1 MAERTV
7 RPLTKG
13 EKRIVTKLC
22 EHLKIPIDPNDDSKT
37 VFRIAVL
44 YERFISTKSKKER
57 VDQDLLGG
65 ICDRGYISDIFD
77 AVLLKY
83 TNSIG
88 NAMYYI
94 LNHDKLK
101 NLNSIHEV
109 PAALKKIPTSVL
121 YKNTDISK
129 SSVHSAYNNFISK
142 DKQWYSDI
150 DERNKARINLNMLY
164 GDDDYQLRVFKF
176 NNKPN
181 TDKEQ
186 IAMSDDTVKYSSND
200 INKAIKYL
208 KNIHILKSTVED
220 IDFNDINAVNNIKAY
235 RINNGL
241 SQEKFANIL
250 EVSRRTY
257 SDFESLNY
265 TTIRQNIKIIKDLYN
280 EGILADYIPLTP
292 SITCLIDHC
301 CTIEE
306 FNSAKAKE
314 EPEEEIKDVSPEEF
328 KDLLEKHK
336 KIKKVLEE
344 NFKESS
350 IDDPKEE
357 DPMDIFGF
365 DPTKSI
371 SSQSDNNT
379 TDIEQAEVSDDK
391 RYDITIKF
399 DTSNEEHVKE
409 IVNAVNEIISNSE
422 ESFKKVDEPIVI
434 PDGPK
439 INIVDSDNLDDIRK
453 SIKHEEVINTII
465 NHAHESVLG
474 HLNHLRDL
482 DIEKSIDIKE
492 DDDIKYFTSDQKVRN
507 VQYASSQYSENK
519 GDVNMDNNKEM
530 CRVGYRN
537 INRPSFNPQGFD
549 PSYSDKRPISE
560 IVIERLKSSIKQ
572 LIENMGFSKRNTLVT
587 LELPKEFMLKLIDEV
602 VIKKDYNRAINTID
616 FIDTYFEILISSEPS
631 KVVSAI
637 ENLDSRFL
645 Y

>member
-7 RPLTKG
+7 RPLTND
-13 EKRIVTKLC
+13 EKRTVTKLC
-22 EHLKIPIDPNDDSKT
+22 EHLKIPIDSNDDSKT
-37 VFRIAVL
+37 IFRIAVI

-57 VDQDLLGG
+57 VKQDLLGG
-65 ICDRGYISDIFD
+65 ICDRRYISDIFD
-77 AVLLKY
+77 AALLKY
-83 TNSIG
+83 TNRMG

-101 NLNSIHEV
+101 NLNSIYEV
-109 PAALKKIPTSVL
+109 PSALKKIPTSVL
-121 YKNTDISK
+121 YKNADTSK
-129 SSVHSAYNNFISK
+129 SSVYSAYNNFISK

-150 DERNKARINLNMLY
+150 DERNNARINLNMLY
-164 GDDDYQLRVFKF
+164 GDDNYQLRVFKF

-181 TDKEQ
+181 NDKEQ
-186 IAMSDDTVKYSSND
+186 IDMSDDTVKYSSND
-200 INKAIKYL
+200 INKAIRYL

-220 IDFNDINAVNNIKAY
+220 IDFNDINVVNNIKAY
-235 RINNGL
+235 RINNGF
-241 SQEKFANIL
+241 SQEKFASIL
-250 EVSRRTY
+250 DVSRRTY

-265 TTIRQNIKIIKDLYN
+265 TNIRQNIKIIKDLYN
-280 EGILADYIPLTP
+280 DGTLADYIPLTP

-314 EPEEEIKDVSPEEF
+314 EPEEEIKDVTPEEF

-336 KIKKVLEE
+336 KIKKVLED

-365 DPTKSI
+365 NPAKSLQGQLNI
-371 SSQSDNNT
+371 PL
-379 TDIEQAEVSDDK
+379 EQPRMSDDT
-391 RYDITIKF
+391 D
-399 DTSNEEHVKE
+399 
-409 IVNAVNEIISNSE
+409 
-422 ESFKKVDEPIVI
+422 FKKDDEQIFNS
-434 PDGPK
+434 G
-439 INIVDSDNLDDIRK
+439 
-453 SIKHEEVINTII
+453 
-465 NHAHESVLG
+465 HESVLG
-474 HLNHLRDL
+474 SLNYLRDVK
-482 DIEKSIDIKE
+482 DIDR
-492 DDDIKYFTSDQKVRN
+492 DTVHYFKPQKVRE
-507 VQYASSQYSENK
+507 VQYASSQYSNENK
-519 GDVNMDNNKEM
+519 GDVNMDNNKEIY
-530 CRVGYRN
+530 RVGYYRN
-537 INRPSFNPQGFD
+537 TDRFFNPQGFA
-549 PSYSDKRPISE
+549 PRYSDKILISE

>member
-7 RPLTKG
+7 RPLTND
-13 EKRIVTKLC
+13 EKRTVTKLC
-22 EHLKIPIDPNDDSKT
+22 EHLKIPIDSNDDSKT
-37 VFRIAVL
+37 VFRIAVI

-57 VDQDLLGG
+57 VKQDLLGC
-65 ICDRGYISDIFD
+65 ICNRDYIADIFD
-77 AVLLKY
+77 AALLKY
-83 TNSIG
+83 TNRMG

-121 YKNTDISK
+121 YKNADTSKIS
-129 SSVHSAYNNFISK
+129 VYSAYNNFISK

-164 GDDDYQLRVFKF
+164 GDDTYQLRVFQF

-186 IAMSDDTVKYSSND
+186 IDMSDNNVKYSSND
-200 INKAIKYL
+200 INKAIRYL

-235 RINNGL
+235 RIENGL

-280 EGILADYIPLTP
+280 EGTLADYIPLTP

-314 EPEEEIKDVSPEEF
+314 EPEEEIKDVTPEEF

-336 KIKKVLEE
+336 KIKKVLED

-357 DPMDIFGF
+357 DTMDIFRL
-365 DPTKSI
+365 DPTKSLQGQLNI
-371 SSQSDNNT
+371 PL
-379 TDIEQAEVSDDK
+379 EQPNIPNHPM
-391 RYDITIKF
+391 YGG
-399 DTSNEEHVKE
+399 
-409 IVNAVNEIISNSE
+409 
-422 ESFKKVDEPIVI
+422 VI
-434 PDGPK
+434 PNIIKDSPK
-439 INIVDSDNLDDIRK
+439 INIEDGNIYK
-453 SIKHEEVINTII
+453 NIKV
-465 NHAHESVLG
+465 
-474 HLNHLRDL
+474 
-482 DIEKSIDIKE
+482 
-492 DDDIKYFTSDQKVRN
+492 
-507 VQYASSQYSENK
+507 
-519 GDVNMDNNKEM
+519 DVNMDNNKEIY
-530 CRVGYRN
+530 RVGYRN
-537 INRPSFNPQGFD
+537 NARPSFNPQGFV
-549 PSYSDKRPISE
+549 PSYSDKILISE
-560 IVIERLKSSIKQ
+560 IVIERLKTSIKQ